1 MPSNLRRLAADHA
14 ALHSAGLPPYYLL
27 PPSNESTDD
36 LSQLTV
42 LLTGPPGTPYSQGL
56 WRLHLRMPED
66 YPHSPPKAAFKTRIW
81 HPNMEELTGAV
92 CVDTLKRDWQPKLTL
107 KDVLVVSI
115 CAQTIQKSK
124 LTMTVFLMQT
134 ISCLLIHP
142 NPDSAL
148 NSTAGAM
155 LQEDYN
161 AFAHQARLMTS
172 IHAPISAD
180 LKDAVTEAKLR
191 GEDAGAVFEEK
202 DNTGFQRPRK
212 EQRIQTVTMKTTV
225 RATGPTQEPAG
236 DSFAMPSDD
245 DSENED
251 PASAS
256 KENDPSLS
264 PTPVRLAPPSPRKN
278 ALGKRPLSSLP
289 VPYAEYPDSDMM
301 LVDEEEDMGSLCMSS
316 SEQNIQANTSRPG
329 SPQRKQIKLS
339 LLNRGL
345 NASSRVRDDL
355 QIYEDVPEF
364 STQDASRRLSGD
376 GKENPLAV
384 IGLKEKREIQT
395 AKTVTPLSTGSA
407 QPRLASSLASSAA
420 PKVSKV
426 AAGVRKVSSG
436 AAKPKPRIGVRRL

>member
-1 MPSNLRRLAADHA
+1 MAPQHGGAHGRSVCRHAEEGLATQLDIEGCVSGQYLR
-14 ALHSAGLPPYYLL
+14 
-27 PPSNESTDD
+27 
-36 LSQLTV
+36 
-42 LLTGPPGTPYSQGL
+42 
-56 WRLHLRMPED
+56 
-66 YPHSPPKAAFKTRIW
+66 
-81 HPNMEELTGAV
+81 
-92 CVDTLKRDWQPKLTL
+92 
-107 KDVLVVSI
+107 
-115 CAQTIQKSK
+115 QTIQKSK

-155 LQEDYN
+155 LQEDYH

-202 DNTGFQRPRK
+202 DNTSFQRPRH
-212 EQRIQTVTMKTTV
+212 EQRIQTVTMKKTV
-225 RATGPTQEPAG
+225 RTTGPTQEPAT
-236 DSFAMPSDD
+236 DSSAMLEDD

-289 VPYAEYPDSDMM
+289 LPYAEYPDSDMM
-301 LVDEEEDMGSLCMSS
+301 LVDEDEDMDLPCMSS
-316 SEQNIQANTSRPG
+316 SEQNIQANTSRSG

-364 STQDASRRLSGD
+364 STQDVSRRLSGD

-384 IGLKEKREIQT
+384 LGLKEKCEMQT
-395 AKTVTPLSTGSA
+395 AKTATPLSAGSA
-407 QPRLASSLASSAA
+407 QTRLASSLASSAA
-420 PKVSKV
+420 PSKVSKV

-436 AAKPKPRIGVRRL
+436 AGKPKPRIGVRRL